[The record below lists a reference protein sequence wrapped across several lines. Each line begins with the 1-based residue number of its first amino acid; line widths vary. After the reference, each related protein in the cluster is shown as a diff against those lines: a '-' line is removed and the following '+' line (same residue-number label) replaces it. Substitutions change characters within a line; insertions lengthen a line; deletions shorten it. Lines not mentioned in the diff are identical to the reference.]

1 MKAPSSAAA
10 VPVRKRRLKASRV
23 ALFAMV
29 VPFVILVFVFN
40 YIPLFGWLYAFYDYK
55 PGIPLS
61 QTPFVGLKFF
71 RLVLDSKDDLI
82 RVLTNTIALSMLSI
96 LTSPLAVIFA
106 ILLNETRSKLF
117 KKTVQTLTTLP
128 NFISWIIVYSLASV
142 IFSSGGLL
150 NQILFK
156 LHWIEDATN
165 VLGNQPATW
174 WFQTAIS
181 VWKGLGFGSII
192 YLAAIAGIDQELYDA
207 AKVDGAGR
215 FQRIM
220 AITVPGI
227 MPTFFVLTLL
237 NVANLLSSFS
247 FEQNFVFYNSLVA
260 DKIETLDYYVYRTGI
275 ATGDVSFGT
284 AVGMAKSLISI
295 VLLFS
300 VNAVSKRVRGQS
312 VF

>member
-1 MKAPSSAAA
+1 
-10 VPVRKRRLKASRV
+10 
-23 ALFAMV
+23 MV

>member
-10 VPVRKRRLKASRV
+10 VSVRKRRLKASRV

>member
-1 MKAPSSAAA
+1 
-10 VPVRKRRLKASRV
+10 
-23 ALFAMV
+23 MV
-29 VPFVILVFVFN
+29 IPFVILVFVFN

-61 QTPFVGLKFF
+61 QTPFVGMKFF
-71 RLVLDSKDDLI
+71 RLVLDDKDDLI
-82 RVLTNTIALSMLSI
+82 RVLTNTLAMSFLSI
-96 LTSPLAVIFA
+96 LASPLAVIFA
-106 ILLNETRSKLF
+106 ILLNESKNKAF
-117 KKTVQTLTTLP
+117 KKVVQTLTTLP

-150 NQILFK
+150 NEILFK
-156 LHWIEDATN
+156 LHWIENATN

-192 YLAAIAGIDQELYDA
+192 YLAAIAGIDPELYDA

-215 FQRIM
+215 LQRIM

-227 MPTFFVLTLL
+227 LPTFFVLTLL
-237 NVANLLSSFS
+237 NIANILSSTS
-247 FEQNFVFYNSLVA
+247 FEQNLVFYNSLVA
-260 DKIETLDYYVYRTGI
+260 DKLETLDYFVYRTGI

-284 AVGMAKSLISI
+284 AVGIAKSIISI

-300 VNAVSKRVRGQS
+300 INAVSKRVRGQS

>member
-1 MKAPSSAAA
+1 MHAQANPA
-10 VPVRKRRLKASRV
+10 VKVRKKRWNASRV
-23 ALFAMV
+23 TLFAMV
-29 VPFVILVFVFN
+29 IPFVILVFVFN

-61 QTPFVGLKFF
+61 QTPFVGMKFF
-71 RLVLDSKDDLI
+71 RLVLDDKDDLI
-82 RVLTNTIALSMLSI
+82 RVLTNTLAMSFLSI
-96 LTSPLAVIFA
+96 LASPLAVIFA
-106 ILLNETRSKLF
+106 ILLNESKNKAF
-117 KKTVQTLTTLP
+117 KKVVQTLTTLP

-150 NQILFK
+150 NEILFK
-156 LHWIEDATN
+156 LHWIENATN

-192 YLAAIAGIDQELYDA
+192 YLAAIAGIDPELYDA

-215 FQRIM
+215 LQRIM

-227 MPTFFVLTLL
+227 LPTFFVLTLL
-237 NVANLLSSFS
+237 NIANILSSTS
-247 FEQNFVFYNSLVA
+247 FEQNLVFYNSLVA
-260 DKIETLDYYVYRTGI
+260 DKLETLDYFVYRTGI

-284 AVGMAKSLISI
+284 AVGIAKSIISI

-300 VNAVSKRVRGQS
+300 INAVSKRVRGQS